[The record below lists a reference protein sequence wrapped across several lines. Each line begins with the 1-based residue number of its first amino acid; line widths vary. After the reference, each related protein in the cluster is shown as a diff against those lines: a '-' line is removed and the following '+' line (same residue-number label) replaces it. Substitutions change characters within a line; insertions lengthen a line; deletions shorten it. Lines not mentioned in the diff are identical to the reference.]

1 MIDPFDDDRGS
12 GWLDGELNES
22 EHAEFSALLERE
34 PERRA
39 ALEALEATRSFL
51 RSQPALEPPAD
62 FLECWQLVD
71 LDEDDGAS
79 VVHLATRRRHRGT
92 AAFAGIAAAAALLVA
107 VVVPS
112 VNRAQP
118 ALAADI
124 QTHQAGV
131 AASGD
136 PVSGLAPLG
145 APTGLGR

>member
-1 MIDPFDDDRGS
+1 MIDAFDDDRGS
-12 GWLDGELNES
+12 AWLDGELSET
-22 EHAEFSALLERE
+22 EHAEFAARLASDPSYRTALDE
-34 PERRA
+34 
-39 ALEALEATRSFL
+39 LEATRSLL
-51 RSQPALEPPAD
+51 RAQPAVEPPAE
-62 FLECWQLVD
+62 FLAGWQRGDADEPSTAVVVD
-71 LDEDDGAS
+71 LS
-79 VVHLATRRRHRGT
+79 TRRRRRAT
-92 AAFAGIAAAAALLVA
+92 ATFAGVAAAAALLVA
-107 VVVPS
+107 VMVPS